1 MGNITAIIVVCSV
14 CGFLIICLLFLY
26 KKLKSKNSKS
36 KLDEE
41 INRYK
46 NMNKGDS
53 YNSQSVDNA
62 KESKKIKKEQK
73 VQIKQ
78 QKAKEKT
85 LKLQEKLK
93 AKIDVE
99 NLEQQEENN
108 ENEDFQNLFN
118 ETNFEKNMEYNKA
131 NENIFDDNLNNDFF
145 KRKKN
150 IEKKI
155 DRDEDF
161 DKFMDEFSYSR
172 APKNKSLLEQI
183 EKLPPKTKAI
193 ILNNIFNKFDD

>member
-53 YNSQSVDNA
+53 YNSQSADNA

>member
-26 KKLKSKNSKS
+26 KKLKSKSSKS

-53 YNSQSVDNA
+53 YNSQSADNA

-73 VQIKQ
+73 VQTKQ

-108 ENEDFQNLFN
+108 ENEDFQNLYN